1 MTDFPLSKQPT
12 PAFEPDPL
20 PGEEPSPTVGVHS
33 QHVYERAR
41 ALGTHYAAQDE
52 LAMRKLKEITP
63 RLQAKPKA
71 PVVPS
76 EQPNLLPGFRVGRP
90 EFSTT
95 AALNLPKPV
104 LPAPEPT
111 KAPVKG
117 IRREDMTQEEKDAAD
132 EVKLRA
138 FNIYKYG
145 VHPYTAHP
153 LPPVTEVAK
162 DVVTPPVGISGL
174 EWNKHFN
181 LKPKSANVDVE
192 AQNATG
198 LDLPKPQKVRKPGL
212 SASVKRA
219 AESIANSH
227 YEKSTA
233 GINSGMDIKEAHGS
247 PLAYFKKTF
256 TANGTNEEVDAH
268 IRNNYSHMLIH
279 EQEKRAPEFA
289 PRTPAAPSKSSQQ
302 VKKYLK
308 NPLSAY
314 RGK

>member
-20 PGEEPSPTVGVHS
+20 PGEKPSTTVGVHAQS
-33 QHVYERAR
+33 VYERAR
-41 ALGTHYAAQDE
+41 ALGDHYAAQDE
-52 LAMRKLKEITP
+52 LAMRKLKEVTP
-63 RLQAKPKA
+63 RLQARPA
-71 PVVPS
+71 PELPATSV
-76 EQPNLLPGFRVGRP
+76 LPGFKVGRQ

-95 AALNLPKPV
+95 QALNLPKPE
-104 LPAPEPT
+104 LPAPEAT
-111 KAPVKG
+111 KNPARG

-132 EVKLRA
+132 EIKIRA
-138 FNIYKYG
+138 SNLYKYG

-162 DVVTPPVGISGL
+162 DVVKPPVGISGL

-181 LKPKSANVDVE
+181 LKPKSANVDID

-198 LDLPKPQKVRKPGL
+198 LDIPKPQKVRKPGL
-212 SASVKRA
+212 SASVRRA
-219 AESIANSH
+219 AEAVATSH
-227 YEKSTA
+227 YEKSAA
-233 GINSGMDIKEAHGS
+233 GINSDMDIKEAHGS
-247 PLAYFKKTF
+247 ALAYFKKNF

-289 PRTPAAPSKSSQQ
+289 PKTPAPQAKSRQQ
-302 VKKYLK
+302 VKTYLQ